1 MCGLCAGDYVRL
13 CAHHYV
19 RLCVET
25 LCADYVSVLCRLCV
39 LSEKIKFIP
48 DTIET
53 SKITPT
59 RAPPPA
65 EEPWPPTSPEKATQI
80 IQTIIEHKQN
90 HTAKGPHHTHTGG
103 EAPPALHLPCP
114 SAAPTPPWNSVE
126 KTHCSALCAD
136 YVSDRCY
143 YVPHERCGHSN
154 SSSFDYVPIMCRS
167 CALPKRCPSSAK
179 PCP

>member
-1 MCGLCAGDYVRL
+1 MIPGARKHKVEMKMCGLCAGDYVRL

-126 KTHCSALCAD
+126 KNTLQ
-136 YVSDRCY
+136 R
-143 YVPHERCGHSN
+143 
-154 SSSFDYVPIMCRS
+154 IMCRLCVGS
-167 CALPKRCPSSAK
+167 LLLCASRAVWSLQLIKF
-179 PCP
+179 